1 LQIVEEVLEM
11 SSSITST
18 FLSKLG
24 VASSCRKN
32 VVSTALIPIKLVEQ
46 EQQSVE
52 AAERYTHDMEARMQ
66 AHDFF
71 FFEEL
76 TRNRDEILAAMKKD

>member
-24 VASSCRKN
+24 VASSSRKN
-32 VVSTALIPIKLVEQ
+32 VVSIARIPIKLVEQ

-66 AHDFF
+66 AHDN